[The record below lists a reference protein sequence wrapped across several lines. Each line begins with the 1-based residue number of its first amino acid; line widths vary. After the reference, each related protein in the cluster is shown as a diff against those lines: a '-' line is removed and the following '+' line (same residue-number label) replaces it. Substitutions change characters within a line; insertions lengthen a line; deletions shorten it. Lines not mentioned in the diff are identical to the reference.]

1 MTGTRATIPEPAPLS
16 DDEVFQVMV
25 RAFTDGLIDRDDRAP
40 ILRMFG
46 QAELIFCLR
55 LGEAANVGAAPDV
68 ADSGDA
74 PVRLEARGTA
84 IRLSVEVQ
92 HRLKAHF
99 AAWLTAN

>member
-25 RAFTDGLIDRDDRAP
+25 RAFTDGLIDRNDRAP
-40 ILRMFG
+40 ILRLFG
-46 QAELIFCLR
+46 QAELVFCLR
-55 LGEAANVGAAPDV
+55 LGETPNVV
-68 ADSGDA
+68 DSDGV
-74 PVRLEARGTA
+74 PIRLEARGTA